1 MVKEAFIEAADS
13 LFGNFK
19 NKDETMSAIKDLQ
32 LSRSTVTKRF
42 EGMEENLAAQL
53 ERDID
58 RCECFSLQFDESTD
72 SVDIAQLC
80 VFIRMVFEN
89 MTAKEELLW
98 MLPLKGHTR
107 GEDTFQAFMNFANKT
122 KLRLVKLIS
131 ITTDGA
137 PAMVG
142 SSNGF
147 IALCKQNNSF
157 PNFIHYHCIIQRF

>member
-19 NKDETMSAIKDLQ
+19 NKDEIMSEIKDLQ
-32 LSRSTVTKRF
+32 LSRSKVTRRF

-53 ERDID
+53 EKDID

-89 MTAKEELLW
+89 MTAK
-98 MLPLKGHTR
+98 
-107 GEDTFQAFMNFANKT
+107 D
-122 KLRLVKLIS
+122 
-131 ITTDGA
+131 
-137 PAMVG
+137 
-142 SSNGF
+142 
-147 IALCKQNNSF
+147 
-157 PNFIHYHCIIQRF
+157 

>member
-1 MVKEAFIEAADS
+1 MVKEAFIEIADS

-19 NKDETMSAIKDLQ
+19 NKDKIMSAIKDLQ
-32 LSRSTVTKRF
+32 FSRSTVTRRF

-72 SVDIAQLC
+72 FVNIAQLC

-89 MTAKEELLW
+89 MTAKEELLC
-98 MLPLKGHTR
+98 MLPLKGHIR

-122 KLRLVKLIS
+122 KLPLVKLIS

-137 PAMVG
+137 PAMLG
-142 SSNGF
+142 SSNEF

-157 PNFIHYHCIIQRF
+157 PKFIHYKAS